1 MLPLTS
7 YYDIENTQL
16 SIHHSENLTEM
27 AFPFRRLPLYWLTF
41 YFFSSYFE
49 LKHSIWNTAELQ
61 YNWIG
66 IYYSFKLNYV
76 GN

>member
-1 MLPLTS
+1 MLSLTS
-7 YYDIENTQL
+7 YYDIE
-16 SIHHSENLTEM
+16 IPNLAFTTLKTEI